1 MSAKDMAK
9 IGLSC
14 LNNGYYEGH
23 QIVPLK
29 WRRERTTFREV
40 NSGNFSRILYGY
52 LWWGIDPK
60 KNIYAAIGN
69 CGNVI
74 YINPEKIL
82 SSH

>member
-14 LNNGYYEGH
+14 LNNGYYEGN

-52 LWWGIDPK
+52 L
-60 KNIYAAIGN
+60 
-69 CGNVI
+69 
-74 YINPEKIL
+74 
-82 SSH
+82 